1 MAISK
6 LLVEYYMKGV
16 TQCFILG
23 PLLFNIFMDDTFHFK
38 NKVSVYNSADDNTVL
53 CNDKSIDTTTEVSVN
68 KSITCI
74 DWFRNNK
81 MQANPDKIQ
90 AIILGRL
97 GFNNGKCLFLN
108 GIEIKC

>member
-1 MAISK
+1 
-6 LLVEYYMKGV
+6 
-16 TQCFILG
+16 
-23 PLLFNIFMDDTFHFK
+23 MDDTFHFK
-38 NKVSVYNSADDNTVL
+38 NKVSVYNYADDNTVL
-53 CNDKSIDTTTEVSVN
+53 CNDKSIDTTTEVSVD

-97 GFNNGKCLFLN
+97 GLRMVNAFFLMA
-108 GIEIKC
+108 